1 MSQVNY
7 RLIDV
12 DAFDPDHSLPPEPLT
27 PRFPTVALGNIQTVA
42 AHCRQLLQSGDQEG
56 ALRSA
61 LENVPYGGDD
71 QSKDLH
77 LSTILDIV
85 SSIKQFEMS
94 PLLSQIYSS
103 AAGTELLDVLMKY
116 LYKGMAR
123 HSICIVVSPGVSTHA
138 TGVSCVSGQTGS
150 TREFGVAHTKGDG
163 GGMSVLLSWHEK
175 VVEVAGTGA
184 IVRVMTDRRT
194 V

>member
-12 DAFDPDHSLPPEPLT
+12 DAFDPDHSLPLT
-27 PRFPTVALGNIQTVA
+27 QRFPTVALGNIQTVA
-42 AHCRQLLQSGDQEG
+42 SHCRQLLQCGDQEG

-71 QSKDLH
+71 QSKEHH
-77 LSTILDIV
+77 LSTILEIV

-123 HSICIVVSPGVSTHA
+123 HNICNVVSPSDFTHA
-138 TGVSCVSGQTGS
+138 TAVSCVQTGS
-150 TREFGVAHTKGDG
+150 TREFGVAPTKLVD
-163 GGMSVLLSWHEK
+163 
-175 VVEVAGTGA
+175 VAGTGA

-194 V
+194 I

>member
-1 MSQVNY
+1 MAAINY

-12 DAFDPDHSLPPEPLT
+12 DALDPDNAFPVELITPQFPPVPLAD
-27 PRFPTVALGNIQTVA
+27 VQALATQ
-42 AHCRQLLQSGDQEG
+42 CRQLLQRGDQEG

-61 LENVPYGGDD
+61 LENVPYGGDE
-71 QSKDLH
+71 QGKEMHLH
-77 LSTILDIV
+77 TLLEIL
-85 SSIKQFEMS
+85 SSIKQAEMS
-94 PLLSQIYSS
+94 PILSRIYSS
-103 AAGTELLDVLMKY
+103 PAGTELLDVLMKY

-123 HSICIVVSPGVSTHA
+123 HNSSTTTTPGVSVHA
-138 TGVSCVSGQTGS
+138 TGVSSVSGSGA
-150 TREFGVAHTKGDG
+150 REFGVAPSRGDG

-175 VVEVAGTGA
+175 VIDTAGTGA